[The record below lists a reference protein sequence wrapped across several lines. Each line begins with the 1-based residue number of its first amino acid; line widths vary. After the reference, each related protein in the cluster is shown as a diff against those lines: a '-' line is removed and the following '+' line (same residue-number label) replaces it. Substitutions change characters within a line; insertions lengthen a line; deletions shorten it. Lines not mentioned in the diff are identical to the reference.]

1 MGKQPNSQEGRHMS
15 DFRASLLSFI
25 KYLLHSCA
33 VDPLFITLTFLLNS
47 LLLFLPDYILTKIL
61 SVSKWKQ
68 CEIWIFLHTGI

>member
-1 MGKQPNSQEGRHMS
+1 MLSNSQESRQMS
-15 DFRASLLSFI
+15 DYRVSLRSFI

-33 VDPLFITLTFLLNS
+33 VDPLFITLTFLLSS